1 MKHRPLLSCSIYVL
15 FAMVLGA
22 RSLFAQNARP
32 QVGSFLLHQ
41 AKIYTL
47 DHKNP
52 QVDALAVRDGRIVAI
67 GSSKQLMR
75 QYPKLRKVDA
85 GGKTVIPG
93 LIDAHA
99 HLMGLGESL
108 LAANLV
114 GTTSKAE
121 IVQRL
126 KVFAANQTEGD
137 WVLGRGWD
145 QNDWD
150 EKVFPT
156 AKDLDAAFPNKP
168 VWLVRIDGHAGW
180 GNTAALKRL
189 GEAPDKIVEPDGGKI
204 FRDEKGWPTGIFI
217 DNAMNLIERRI
228 PQPTESM
235 LDRALQMAIENCI
248 SLGLTGV
255 HDAGTSLTTLE
266 RYKKAINKGKFDL
279 RVYAMA
285 DGPLGAFEHLSKKG
299 PLLNYGNKLTMR
311 SVKMYMDG
319 ALGSRGAA
327 LLEDYSDDTGN
338 QGLLLTQENYFRE
351 IVQKAV
357 QAGIQINTHAIG
369 DRANRIVLSVYEEA
383 QALRSTQDLRNRVEH
398 AQIVALADVPR
409 FARSRIIAS
418 MQPTHATSD
427 MPWAQDRVGPERI
440 KGGYVWQAML
450 NSGARLALGSD
461 FPVEFVNPMLGF
473 YAAITRQDAHGQPQG
488 GWFPDQILSRTEAL
502 RGFTLDAAYAAFQ
515 EKELGSLEV
524 GKWADFV
531 VLDRDIMTVPA
542 KEVLETKVLE
552 TWIGGKRVYH
562 AK

>member
-1 MKHRPLLSCSIYVL
+1 
-15 FAMVLGA
+15 MVLGA
-22 RSLFAQNARP
+22 TSLFAQNART
-32 QVGSFLLHQ
+32 QAGNFLLHH

-47 DHKNP
+47 NHQYP
-52 QVDALAVRDGRIVAI
+52 QVDAMAIRAGRIVAI

-75 QYPKLRKVDA
+75 QFPKLRKIDA

-121 IVQRL
+121 IIQRL
-126 KVFAANQTEGD
+126 KDFAGKQTEGE

-150 EKVFPT
+150 EKTFPS

-180 GNTAALKRL
+180 GNTAALRRL
-189 GEAPDKIVEPDGGKI
+189 GEAPEKTVEPAGGKI
-204 FRDEKGWPTGIFI
+204 FRDDKGWPTGIFI
-217 DNAMNLIERRI
+217 DNAMNLIEMRI

-235 LDRALQMAIENCI
+235 LDRALQLAIQNCI

-266 RYKKAINKGKFDL
+266 RYKKAIHQNKFDL

-285 DGPLGAFEHLSKKG
+285 DGPLGAFEHLRKNG
-299 PLLNYGNKLTMR
+299 PLMNYRHKLTMR
-311 SVKMYMDG
+311 SVKLYMDG

-357 QAGIQINTHAIG
+357 QAGIQVNTHAIG

-383 QALRSTQDLRNRVEH
+383 QALRSTKDLRNRVEH
-398 AQIVALADVPR
+398 AQIVALTDVPR
-409 FARSRIIAS
+409 FAKSGIIAS

-450 NSGARLALGSD
+450 KSGARLALGSD
-461 FPVEFVNPMLGF
+461 FPVELVNPMLGF
-473 YAAITRQDAHGQPQG
+473 YAAITRQDAHGQPKD

-542 KEVLETKVLE
+542 IEVLETKVLE
-552 TWIGGKRVYH
+552 TWIGGKRVYQ